1 MTASCQSSGTCPAVS
16 GCGMDPAAVCPLLR
30 RDHLAHHVG
39 DHFALSSSR
48 ASSPVGGES
57 VRVRATTDAGFSSS
71 SPRPHGPGR
80 PIRIRRDAA
89 AIGAALSERDWAVLR
104 SVDEYRFLTVRQLHD
119 LHFYELSPSSGLRIT
134 QRALARLRQWRVLG
148 TLERRIGGLRAGSSG
163 LVHYVDVIGDKL
175 LRTESGR
182 TARRRYTTPSRTFLN
197 HTLAVAESRITLLT
211 AQLHG
216 TLEVLR
222 ADVETAAW
230 RTYQGLGGALLTLRP
245 DLYLETAGSV
255 GGELVSTWF
264 LERDM
269 GSESIPTLVKK
280 SREYE
285 NYRSTGVEQEQ
296 SGGSFP
302 LIVWCMTAARA
313 LTAEQ
318 RRNELRDRIERD
330 SRLPA
335 ELFRIISPDQLIE
348 LIQKGGDL

>member
-1 MTASCQSSGTCPAVS
+1 M
-16 GCGMDPAAVCPLLR
+16 
-30 RDHLAHHVG
+30 
-39 DHFALSSSR
+39 
-48 ASSPVGGES
+48 
-57 VRVRATTDAGFSSS
+57 
-71 SPRPHGPGR
+71 
-80 PIRIRRDAA
+80 
-89 AIGAALSERDWAVLR
+89 
-104 SVDEYRFLTVRQLHD
+104 DEYRFLTVRQLHD
-119 LHFYELSPSSGLRIT
+119 LHFHELSPSSGLRIT

-175 LRTESGR
+175 LRAESGR
-182 TARRRYTTPSRTFLN
+182 TVRRRYTTPSRTFLD

-216 TLEVLR
+216 RLEVLR

-285 NYRSTGVEQEQ
+285 KYRSTGFEQEK

-302 LIVWCMTAARA
+302 LIVWCMTAARTV
-313 LTAEQ
+313 TAEQ
-318 RRNELRDRIERD
+318 RRSELRERIERD
-330 SRLPA
+330 TRLPA
-335 ELFRIISPDQLIE
+335 ELFRVISPDQLIE
-348 LIQKGGDL
+348 LVQKGGDL

>member
-1 MTASCQSSGTCPAVS
+1 
-16 GCGMDPAAVCPLLR
+16 MDPAAVCPLIR
-30 RDHLAHHVG
+30 RHHLVHHAD
-39 DHFALSSSR
+39 DHFALSSVA
-48 ASSPVGGES
+48 ASSPVGGGS
-57 VRVRATTDAGFSSS
+57 DRVRATTDAGFPSS
-71 SPRPHGPGR
+71 SPRSHGPGR
-80 PIRIRRDAA
+80 PIRVRRDAA
-89 AIGAALSERDWAVLR
+89 AVGAALSERDWAILR
-104 SVDEYRFLTVRQLHD
+104 SVDQHRFLTVRQLHD
-119 LHFYELSPSSGLRIT
+119 LHFNELSPVSGLRIT

-175 LRTESGR
+175 LRTETGR
-182 TARRRYTTPSRTFLN
+182 PVRRRYTAPSRTFLD
-197 HTLAVAESRITLLT
+197 HTLAVAESHIGLIT

-216 TLEVLR
+216 KLEVLR
-222 ADVETAAW
+222 SEVETAAW

-245 DLYLETAGSV
+245 DLYIETAGSV
-255 GGELVSTWF
+255 GGEMVSTWF

-280 SREYE
+280 SREYAS
-285 NYRSTGVEQEQ
+285 YRSTGIEQEH

-313 LTAEQ
+313 ATAEQ
-318 RRNELRDRIERD
+318 RRDDLRSRIDRD

-348 LIQKGGDL
+348 LVQRGGDL